1 MEPET
6 VPEYFKLMGVKLY
19 RLTPIFITGGN
30 RMDRKGLEINMS
42 REEVGMDDISKRL
55 VHNKV
60 CNVTVKRNKNKLENA
75 LAVIQELV
83 KSGRLHAEG
92 EVETIRT
99 PERLKEYMDHCKQSG
114 EYVLDVET
122 TGLDI
127 YNDILVGICLY
138 TPGETSAY
146 VPFNHTDLQ
155 NVRVADQMS
164 EEQVRDIMLPCLQ
177 DQELRCINHNIKFD
191 NKKLAWDWKQIIVNI
206 YWDTLIAGYVLN
218 ENEPHGLKPLYNKYI
233 LHGKG
238 SSEDYGD
245 LFEGIPF
252 NYVPIDVATVYGAN
266 DGFKTY
272 ALYKF
277 QAQYLRE
284 DHPREDFRKM
294 YYVFRE
300 VEMPLI
306 PLCTDMEMR
315 GVEIREDFA
324 KELSE
329 DFNKEMVEVEAKC
342 DAYVEQFKQYILDH
356 NNLMRLTKGTCKI
369 NYSSPQQ
376 VAALF
381 YDIFKLRSVSR
392 KEPRGTGDKIIQ
404 KFLSTAKKKDTKK
417 SREFAE
423 FLENYQRFKE
433 IKKLLGTY
441 VDKIPQV
448 KEPKINAVY
457 TTYNQYG
464 AKTGRF
470 SSSDTVS
477 KINLQNIPS
486 KEKRIRKIFKAR
498 DGYKLVGGDFSQ
510 IEPRVLAFL
519 SGDES
524 MINAYKEGKDLYA
537 IMGSQ
542 VYQLPY
548 EDCREFYPDG
558 TVNAEGKHRRTT
570 MKSVLLGIMYERG
583 ATAIGEQFNKSAEW
597 AQQLIDNFYKSFPKI
612 NQYRLKIENM
622 AETYG
627 YVTTITG
634 RKRRLPDMQL
644 EDKDDYRYQEAH
656 RQSLNS
662 VIQGSSADI
671 MKLSM
676 IAIYNDPRYKA
687 LDCHMI
693 ITVHDELIME
703 VPEDHIK
710 EGAELLVGTMKR
722 VGHSLIDLPMSV
734 DAEVN
739 DYWYG
744 ENLAEKYGV

>member
-1 MEPET
+1 
-6 VPEYFKLMGVKLY
+6 
-19 RLTPIFITGGN
+19 
-30 RMDRKGLEINMS
+30 MDRKGLEINMS

-164 EEQVRDIMLPCLQ
+164 EEQVRDIVIPYLQ

-252 NYVPIDVATVYGAN
+252 NYVPIEVATVYGAN

-306 PLCTDMEMR
+306 QLCTDMEMR

>member
-1 MEPET
+1 
-6 VPEYFKLMGVKLY
+6 
-19 RLTPIFITGGN
+19 
-30 RMDRKGLEINMS
+30 MDRKGLEINMS

-238 SSEDYGD
+238 SYEDYGD

-252 NYVPIDVATVYGAN
+252 NYVPIEVATVYGAN

-381 YDIFKLRSVSR
+381 YDIFKLKSVSR

-417 SREFAE
+417 SREFVE

>member
-1 MEPET
+1 
-6 VPEYFKLMGVKLY
+6 
-19 RLTPIFITGGN
+19 
-30 RMDRKGLEINMS
+30 MDRKGLEINMS

-583 ATAIGEQFNKSAEW
+583 ATANGEQFNKSAEW

-676 IAIYNDPRYKA
+676 IAIYNDPRYKV

>member
-1 MEPET
+1 MSRKELELNME
-6 VPEYFKLMGVKLY
+6 
-19 RLTPIFITGGN
+19 
-30 RMDRKGLEINMS
+30 
-42 REEVGMDDISKRL
+42 REEVSMDDISSRL
-55 VHNKV
+55 SHNKV

-92 EVETIRT
+92 EIETIRT

-155 NVRVADQMS
+155 NVRVMDQMS
-164 EEQVRDIMLPCLQ
+164 EDQVRDIMIPYLQ

-206 YWDTLIAGYVLN
+206 FWDTLIAGYVLN

-252 NYVPIDVATVYGAN
+252 NYVPIEVATVYGAN

-676 IAIYNDPRYKA
+676 IAIYNDPRYKE

>member
-1 MEPET
+1 
-6 VPEYFKLMGVKLY
+6 
-19 RLTPIFITGGN
+19 
-30 RMDRKGLEINMS
+30 MDRKGLEINMS

-164 EEQVRDIMLPCLQ
+164 EEQVRDMMIPYLQ

-206 YWDTLIAGYVLN
+206 YWDTQIAGNVLN
-218 ENEPHGLKPLYNKYI
+218 ENEPHKLKPMYNKYI

-238 SSEDYGD
+238 SGEDYKD
-245 LFEGIPF
+245 LFDGIPF
-252 NYVPIDVATVYGAN
+252 NYVPIDIATVYGAN